1 MCDAVWRCFASNK
14 PGDFAD
20 PDGSAEIEQGESM
33 GILDDKVAIV
43 TGAARGIGRA
53 IALALADAGAN
64 IVITD
69 IKIPDTVQTTVDR
82 IQSRGRKCM
91 VYQSDVTNAVDV
103 KSVIEKVVAE
113 FGRIDILVNNAGITR
128 DGLLLRMSEE
138 DWDMV
143 INVNLRGT
151 FNMTK
156 ATIRQMISQRS
167 GKIINIA
174 SVVGITGNAGQANY
188 SASKA
193 GIIGLTKSA
202 AKELASRNI
211 QVNAVAPGYIET
223 DMTASLTENQRKAL
237 TDFIPLKR
245 TGKPEEVAEM
255 VVFLA
260 SPGADYMT
268 GQVICVDGGMTA

>member
-1 MCDAVWRCFASNK
+1 V
-14 PGDFAD
+14 
-20 PDGSAEIEQGESM
+20 
-33 GILDDKVAIV
+33 GILDNKVAIV
-43 TGAARGIGRA
+43 TGGARGIGHA

-69 IKIPDTVQTTVDR
+69 IKIPDTIQNTIDR
-82 IQSRGRKCM
+82 IQAKGRKC
-91 VYQSDVTNAVDV
+91 VVFQSDVTKADDV
-103 KSVIEKVVAE
+103 KSVVEKVMTE

-156 ATIRQMISQRS
+156 ATIRHMMSQRS

-193 GIIGLTKSA
+193 GVIGFTKSM

-211 QVNAVAPGYIET
+211 QVNAIAPGYIET
-223 DMTASLTENQRKAL
+223 DMTSKLTEAQRKAI

-245 TGKPEEVAEM
+245 TGKPEEVAELA
-255 VVFLA
+255 VFFA
-260 SPGADYMT
+260 SSGSDYMT
-268 GQVICVDGGMTA
+268 GQVICVDGGLAT

>member
-1 MCDAVWRCFASNK
+1 VVNK
-14 PGDFAD
+14 TQNVGA
-20 PDGSAEIEQGESM
+20 AQIEQGESM
-33 GILDDKVAIV
+33 GILDNKVAIV
-43 TGAARGIGRA
+43 TGAARGIGQA
-53 IALALADAGAN
+53 IALALADVGAN

-69 IKIPDTVQTTVDR
+69 IKIPDTVQNTVDR
-82 IQSRGRKCM
+82 IQANGRKCV
-91 VYQSDVTNAVDV
+91 VYQSDVTNTADV
-103 KSVIEKVVAE
+103 KSVVEKVIAE

-156 ATIRQMISQRS
+156 ATIRQMMSQRS

-193 GIIGLTKSA
+193 GVIGFTKSM

-211 QVNAVAPGYIET
+211 QVNAIAPGYIET
-223 DMTASLTENQRKAL
+223 DMTSRLTEAQRKAI

-245 TGKPEEVAEM
+245 TGRPEEVAEM
-255 VVFLA
+255 VVFFA
-260 SPGADYMT
+260 SSGSDYMT
-268 GQVICVDGGMTA
+268 GQVICVDGGLTT

>member
-1 MCDAVWRCFASNK
+1 
-14 PGDFAD
+14 
-20 PDGSAEIEQGESM
+20 M

-64 IVITD
+64 VVITD
-69 IKIPDTVQTTVDR
+69 IKIPDTVQSTIDR
-82 IQSRGRKCM
+82 IQASGRKCR
-91 VYQSDVTNAVDV
+91 VYQSDVTNVADV

-138 DWDMV
+138 DWDKV

-167 GKIINIA
+167 GKIVNIA

-211 QVNAVAPGYIET
+211 QVNVVAPGYIET
-223 DMTASLTENQRKAL
+223 DMTSSLTEAQRKAL

>member
-1 MCDAVWRCFASNK
+1 
-14 PGDFAD
+14 
-20 PDGSAEIEQGESM
+20 M
-33 GILDDKVAIV
+33 GILENKVAIV
-43 TGAARGIGRA
+43 TGAARGIGHA

-64 IVITD
+64 IIITD
-69 IKIPDTVQTTVDR
+69 IKIPESIQTTIDR
-82 IQSRGRKCM
+82 IQGGEKKCV
-91 VYQSDVTNAVDV
+91 VYQSDVTDATSV
-103 KSVIEKVVAE
+103 KSVVEKAITE

-156 ATIRQMISQRS
+156 ATIRQMMSQRS

-174 SVVGITGNAGQANY
+174 SIVGITGNAGQANY

-193 GIIGLTKSA
+193 GVIGFTKSM

-211 QVNAVAPGYIET
+211 QVNAIAPGYIET
-223 DMTASLTENQRKAL
+223 DMTSRLTEAQRKAI

-255 VVFLA
+255 VVFFA
-260 SPGADYMT
+260 SSGSDYMT
-268 GQVICVDGGMTA
+268 GQVICVDGGLTT

>member
-1 MCDAVWRCFASNK
+1 V
-14 PGDFAD
+14 
-20 PDGSAEIEQGESM
+20 
-33 GILDDKVAIV
+33 GILDNKVAIV
-43 TGAARGIGRA
+43 TGGARGIGHA

-69 IKIPDTVQTTVDR
+69 IKIPDTIQNTIDR
-82 IQSRGRKCM
+82 IQAKGRKC
-91 VYQSDVTNAVDV
+91 VVFQSDVTKADDV
-103 KSVIEKVVAE
+103 KSVVEKIITE

-128 DGLLLRMSEE
+128 AGLLLRMSEE

-156 ATIRQMISQRS
+156 ATIRHMMSQRS

-193 GIIGLTKSA
+193 GVIGFTKSM

-211 QVNAVAPGYIET
+211 QVNAIAPGYIET
-223 DMTASLTENQRKAL
+223 DMTSKLTEAQRKAI

-245 TGKPEEVAEM
+245 TGKPEEVAELA
-255 VVFLA
+255 VFFA
-260 SPGADYMT
+260 SSGSDYMT
-268 GQVICVDGGMTA
+268 GQVICVDGGLAT

>member
-1 MCDAVWRCFASNK
+1 MIP
-14 PGDFAD
+14 PGLVDLS
-20 PDGSAEIEQGESM
+20 G
-33 GILDDKVAIV
+33 KVAIV
-43 TGAARGIGRA
+43 TGGARGIGQA
-53 IALALADAGAN
+53 TALALADVGAN

-69 IKIPDTVQTTVDR
+69 VKIPDTVQGTIEK
-82 IQSRGRKCM
+82 IQSKGRKCA
-91 VYQSDVTNAVDV
+91 VYQADVTSSTDVKNAVD
-103 KSVIEKVVAE
+103 KVISE

-128 DGLLLRMSEE
+128 DGLLVRMSEE

-156 ATIRQMISQRS
+156 ATIRQMINQRS
-167 GKIINIA
+167 GKIVNIA

-193 GIIGLTKSA
+193 GIIGFTKSV
-202 AKELASRNI
+202 AKEVASRNI
-211 QVNAVAPGYIET
+211 QVNAIAPGYIET
-223 DMTASLTENQRKAL
+223 DLTSRLTEAQRKAL

-260 SPGADYMT
+260 SSSADYIT
-268 GQVICVDGGMTA
+268 GQVICVDGGMTT

>member
-1 MCDAVWRCFASNK
+1 
-14 PGDFAD
+14 
-20 PDGSAEIEQGESM
+20 M
-33 GILDDKVAIV
+33 GILDNKVAIV
-43 TGAARGIGRA
+43 TGAARGIGNA

-69 IKIPDTVQTTVDR
+69 LKIPESIQATIDR
-82 IQSRGRKCM
+82 IQAGGKKCV
-91 VYQSDVTNAVDV
+91 VYQSDVTDANSV
-103 KSVIEKVVAE
+103 KTVVEKVIEE

-128 DGLLLRMSEE
+128 DALLLRMSEE

-156 ATIRQMISQRS
+156 ATIRQMMSQRS

-193 GIIGLTKSA
+193 GVIGFTKSM

-211 QVNAVAPGYIET
+211 QVNAIAPGYIET
-223 DMTASLTENQRKAL
+223 DMTSKLTEAQRKAI

-245 TGKPEEVAEM
+245 TGKPEEVAELA
-255 VVFLA
+255 VFFA
-260 SPGADYMT
+260 SSGSDYMT
-268 GQVICVDGGMTA
+268 GQVICVDGGLTT

>member
-1 MCDAVWRCFASNK
+1 
-14 PGDFAD
+14 
-20 PDGSAEIEQGESM
+20 M
-33 GILDDKVAIV
+33 GILDNKVAII
-43 TGAARGIGRA
+43 TGAARGIGNA
-53 IALALADAGAN
+53 IALALADAGAD

-69 IKIPDTVQTTVDR
+69 IKIPEGIQNTIDKVQTK
-82 IQSRGRKCM
+82 GRKCA
-91 VYQSDVTNAVDV
+91 VYQSDVTDATSV
-103 KSVIEKVVAE
+103 KNVVEKVVAE

-156 ATIRQMISQRS
+156 ATIRQMMSQRS

-193 GIIGLTKSA
+193 GVIGFTKSM

-211 QVNAVAPGYIET
+211 QVNAIAPGYIET
-223 DMTASLTENQRKAL
+223 DMTSKLTETQRKAI

-245 TGKPEEVAEM
+245 TGKPEEVAELA
-255 VVFLA
+255 VFFA
-260 SPGADYMT
+260 SSGSDYMT
-268 GQVICVDGGMTA
+268 GQVICVDGGLTT

>member
-1 MCDAVWRCFASNK
+1 MIP
-14 PGDFAD
+14 PGLVDLS
-20 PDGSAEIEQGESM
+20 G
-33 GILDDKVAIV
+33 KVAIV
-43 TGAARGIGRA
+43 TGGARGIGQA
-53 IALALADAGAN
+53 TAFALADVGAN

-69 IKIPDTVQTTVDR
+69 IKIPDTVQGTIEK
-82 IQSRGRKCM
+82 IQAKGRKCL
-91 VYQSDVTNAVDV
+91 VYQADVTSSTDVKNAVD
-103 KSVIEKVVAE
+103 KVISE

-128 DGLLLRMSEE
+128 DGLLVRMSEE

-156 ATIRQMISQRS
+156 ATIRQMINQRS
-167 GKIINIA
+167 GKIVNIA

-193 GIIGLTKSA
+193 GIIGFTKSV
-202 AKELASRNI
+202 AKEVASRNI
-211 QVNAVAPGYIET
+211 QVNAIAPGYIET
-223 DMTASLTENQRKAL
+223 DLTSRLTEAQRKAL

-260 SPGADYMT
+260 SSCADYIT
-268 GQVICVDGGMTA
+268 GQVICVDGGMTT

>member
-1 MCDAVWRCFASNK
+1 
-14 PGDFAD
+14 
-20 PDGSAEIEQGESM
+20 M
-33 GILDDKVAIV
+33 GILDNKVAIV
-43 TGAARGIGRA
+43 TGAARGIGNA

-69 IKIPDTVQTTVDR
+69 IKIPESIQTTIDR
-82 IQSRGRKCM
+82 IQAGGKKCA
-91 VYQSDVTNAVDV
+91 VYQSDVTDATSV
-103 KSVIEKVVAE
+103 KNVVEKVVAE

-156 ATIRQMISQRS
+156 AAIHQMMSQRS

-193 GIIGLTKSA
+193 GVIGFTKSM

-211 QVNAVAPGYIET
+211 QVNAIAPGYIET
-223 DMTASLTENQRKAL
+223 EMTSKLTEAQRKAI

-255 VVFLA
+255 VVFFA
-260 SPGADYMT
+260 SPGSDYMT
-268 GQVICVDGGMTA
+268 GQVICVDGGLTT

>member
-1 MCDAVWRCFASNK
+1 
-14 PGDFAD
+14 
-20 PDGSAEIEQGESM
+20 
-33 GILDDKVAIV
+33 
-43 TGAARGIGRA
+43 
-53 IALALADAGAN
+53 LADAGAN
-64 IVITD
+64 VVITD
-69 IKIPDTVQTTVDR
+69 IKIPDTAQSTIDR
-82 IQSRGRKCM
+82 IQASGRKCR
-91 VYQSDVTNAVDV
+91 VYQSDVTNVADV

-143 INVNLRGT
+143 INVNLRGA

-174 SVVGITGNAGQANY
+174 SVVGMTGNAGQANY

-223 DMTASLTENQRKAL
+223 DMTSSLTEAQRKAL
-237 TDFIPLKR
+237 TDVIPLRR

>member
-1 MCDAVWRCFASNK
+1 
-14 PGDFAD
+14 
-20 PDGSAEIEQGESM
+20 M
-33 GILDDKVAIV
+33 GILDNKVAIV
-43 TGAARGIGRA
+43 TGAARGIGNA

-64 IVITD
+64 MVITD
-69 IKIPDTVQTTVDR
+69 IKIPEGIQTTIDR
-82 IQSRGRKCM
+82 IQAKGRKCA
-91 VYQSDVTNAVDV
+91 VYQSDVTDATSV
-103 KSVIEKVVAE
+103 KSVVEKVIAE

-156 ATIRQMISQRS
+156 ATIRQMMSQRS

-193 GIIGLTKSA
+193 GVIGFTKSM

-211 QVNAVAPGYIET
+211 QVNAIAPGYIET
-223 DMTASLTENQRKAL
+223 DMTSKLTEAQRKAI

-255 VVFLA
+255 VVFFA
-260 SPGADYMT
+260 SSASDYMT
-268 GQVICVDGGMTA
+268 GQVICVDGGLTT

>member
-1 MCDAVWRCFASNK
+1 
-14 PGDFAD
+14 
-20 PDGSAEIEQGESM
+20 M
-33 GILDDKVAIV
+33 GILDNKVAIV
-43 TGAARGIGRA
+43 TGGARGIGHA

-64 IVITD
+64 IAITD
-69 IKIPDTVQTTVDR
+69 IKIPNTIQNTIDR
-82 IQSRGRKCM
+82 IQATGRKCV
-91 VYQSDVTNAVDV
+91 VYQSDVTKTDDV
-103 KSVIEKVVAE
+103 KSVVEKVITE
-113 FGRIDILVNNAGITR
+113 FGQIDILVNNAGITR

-156 ATIRQMISQRS
+156 ATIRQMMSQRS

-193 GIIGLTKSA
+193 GVIGFTKSM

-211 QVNAVAPGYIET
+211 QVNAIAPGYIET
-223 DMTASLTENQRKAL
+223 DMTARLSDAQRKAI

-245 TGKPEEVAEM
+245 TGKPEEVAELA
-255 VVFLA
+255 VFFA
-260 SPGADYMT
+260 SSGSDYMT
-268 GQVICVDGGMTA
+268 GQVICVDGGLTT